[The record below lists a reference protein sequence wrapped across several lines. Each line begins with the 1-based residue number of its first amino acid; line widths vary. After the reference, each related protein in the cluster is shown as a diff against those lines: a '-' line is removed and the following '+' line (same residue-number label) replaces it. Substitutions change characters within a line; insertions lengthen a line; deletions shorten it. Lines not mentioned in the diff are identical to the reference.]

1 MQFFDSHA
9 HYNDE
14 KFNEDRFELIEKIYE
29 SGVTKLVNAGYSI
42 ESSKYALEI
51 AKKYNWMYTISGIS
65 PNDIPED
72 GIGLANQLQEL
83 ESFIH
88 KNLNSRKIVAI
99 GEIGLDYYWNKE
111 NIELQKK
118 AFIEQIDLAN
128 KFNLPIVIHT
138 REAVMDTLDVLKKHT
153 VARKGVFH
161 CCPLNRELVKEALKL
176 GFYISFAGPVT
187 FKNAKNA
194 NEIIEMVP
202 IDRILIET
210 DSPYLSPEP
219 NRGKRNDSRNVKYI
233 AEKIA
238 SVKQTRLEEIA
249 EVTFGNACEI
259 FEIH

>member
-138 REAVMDTLDVLKKHT
+138 REAVMDTLDILKKHT
-153 VARKGVFH
+153 AARKGVFH

-238 SVKQTRLEEIA
+238 SVKQTSLEEVV